1 MSQIHEN
8 TRVKKSSCKDAQGK
22 PSAVKLNVIG
32 EYHLHVCKA
41 LDLVRL
47 KMIYF
52 FGGEKDKIKHHGA
65 IASL

>member
-8 TRVKKSSCKDAQGK
+8 TCVKKSSCKDAQGK
-22 PSAVKLNVIG
+22 PLAVKLNVTG

-47 KMIYF
+47 KTIYF
-52 FGGEKDKIKHHGA
+52 LGGKKDKIKHHGA
-65 IASL
+65 TESL